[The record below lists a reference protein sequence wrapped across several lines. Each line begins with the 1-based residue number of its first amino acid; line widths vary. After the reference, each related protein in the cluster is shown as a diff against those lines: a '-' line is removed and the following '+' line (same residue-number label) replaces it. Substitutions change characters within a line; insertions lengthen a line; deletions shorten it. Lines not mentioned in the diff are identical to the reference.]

1 MSEHARD
8 YRVGL
13 FTLVGIVVL
22 GGLVLLYGEEPT
34 WIMTTRYDLKIL
46 VDNPS
51 GIGEGTPTFMQGV
64 QIGRVSEIRFQDAD
78 VPSAGAALIVGI
90 SDEYEIPEGST
101 ATIHPSFGFDKG
113 AINIH
118 PPPGT
123 IQALPRNSSIPG
135 EMKGALE
142 SIVPKEYIT
151 NLGDAVDQIRNMVND
166 VGLLAG
172 KVSVVSDDL
181 HDMLQKRRKEDVDDP
196 NQDVPANLSTFIERM
211 DELAKLMSQMIG
223 EKGDLRAMTAN
234 LRQTSQD
241 LSDWSAKLD
250 GRTEQLVTRA
260 DEVAAKF
267 VDTLGDMSQ
276 ILDHV
281 HTAMSAINEGEGAIG
296 QLIHDRKLYEE
307 LVDTVAEL
315 KLMLSDLRE
324 LAVWIKTESWLKRGL

>member
-1 MSEHARD
+1 MSENGRD

-13 FTLVGIVVL
+13 FTFVGIVVL

-34 WIMTTRYDLKIL
+34 WIMTTRYDLTIL

-64 QIGRVSEIRFQDAD
+64 QVGRVEEIRFQDPD
-78 VPSAGAALIVGI
+78 VPSVGAAVIVGVN
-90 SDEYEIPEGST
+90 DEYVIPEGSE

-123 IQALPRNSSIPG
+123 IKALPRHSSIPG

-142 SIVPKEYIT
+142 SIVPEEYIT
-151 NLGDAVDQIRNMVND
+151 NLGDAVDEIRNMVND
-166 VGLLAG
+166 VGRLAG

-181 HDMLQKRRKEDVDDP
+181 HDLLKTRRKEDVDDP
-196 NQDVPANLSTFIERM
+196 QQDISANLSTAIERI

-223 EKGDLRAMTAN
+223 EKGDLRLMTAN
-234 LRQTSQD
+234 LRQTSED
-241 LSDWSAKLD
+241 LRDWSAKLD

-260 DEVAAKF
+260 DQVAVKL

-296 QLIHDRKLYEE
+296 QLIHDQKLYEE
-307 LVDTVAEL
+307 LVDTVAQL
-315 KLMLSDLRE
+315 KLMIADLRE
-324 LAVWIKTESWLKRGL
+324 LAVWIKTESLLKGL

>member
-34 WIMTTRYDLKIL
+34 WIMTTRYDLRIL

-64 QIGRVSEIRFQDAD
+64 QVGRVSKIEFQNPEM
-78 VPSAGAALIVGI
+78 PSEGAAVIVGI
-90 SDEYEIPEGST
+90 SDEYDIPEDST

-123 IQALPRNSSIPG
+123 IKALPRNSSIPG

-142 SIVPKEYIT
+142 SIVPDEYIT
-151 NLGDAVDQIRNMVND
+151 NLGDAVEQIKNMVND
-166 VGLLAG
+166 VGRLAG

-181 HDMLQKRRKEDVDDP
+181 HDLLKTRRKEDVDDP
-196 NQDVPANLSTFIERM
+196 QQDISANLSTAIERI

-223 EKGDLRAMTAN
+223 EKGDLRVMTAN

-241 LSDWSAKLD
+241 LRDWSAKLD

-276 ILDHV
+276 ILYH
-281 HTAMSAINEGEGAIG
+281 HLPKFFQFLGHI
-296 QLIHDRKLYEE
+296 
-307 LVDTVAEL
+307 
-315 KLMLSDLRE
+315 
-324 LAVWIKTESWLKRGL
+324 